1 MRHGLLPRT
10 LHVDEPTPHVD
21 WTAGA
26 VQLLTEAREWR
37 PEDRP
42 RRAAVSSFG
51 ISGTNAHVILEE
63 APVLDSEESGTA
75 TGDAPAPWLLSGHNE
90 QALRDQAGRLREYVE
105 THPGT
110 E

>member
-26 VQLLTEAREWR
+26 VQLLTEAREWA
-37 PEDRP
+37 PNGHP
-42 RRAAVSSFG
+42 RRAGVSGFG
-51 ISGTNAHVILEE
+51 MSGTNAHVVLEE
-63 APVLDSEESGTA
+63 APALDPREPSGGA
-75 TGDAPAPWLLSGHNE
+75 APAPWLLSGHNE